1 MEHQVLTPGA
11 NGPSA
16 QIAVPTIPT
25 SLPATPG
32 PGTPGGVSTPGVY
45 SRVSLPGQQ
54 RTLPTTMG
62 AGAGASGMGIG
73 GIGAGGVGAAAKA
86 SATGTEKVNFEDL
99 TDVMG
104 YVGVDLKEESDNIM
118 RDNDGYSRSNTASD
132 GQDRTRIQNFVNLR
146 ILKASVERI
155 GMGPEKTTPSNSTIS
170 RMAQVD
176 LFVFN
181 LAILVSPHDGYSCK
195 TQDPGH

>member
-1 MEHQVLTPGA
+1 MEHQTLTPGA
-11 NGPSA
+11 AVPS
-16 QIAVPTIPT
+16 QIAVPTVPT
-25 SLPATPG
+25 PLPATPG

-54 RTLPTTMG
+54 RTLPTIG
-62 AGAGASGMGIG
+62 AGAGAAGGVG
-73 GIGAGGVGAAAKA
+73 TPGIGAGGVGAKA
-86 SATGTEKVNFEDL
+86 TGTGTEKVNFEDL

-118 RDNDGYSRSNTASD
+118 RDNDGYSRSITASD

-155 GMGPEKTTPSNSTIS
+155 GMGPGRMSPFSSTILCV
-170 RMAQVD
+170 A
-176 LFVFN
+176 FCFN
-181 LAILVSPHDGYSCK
+181 TTSLCFS
-195 TQDPGH
+195 T